1 MLELFRSSSI
11 LQDRN
16 IPNALNMAIIKI
28 WGGGGN
34 KNNNKKLDTTLTQPK
49 KIKKGA

>member
-16 IPNALNMAIIKI
+16 IPNALNTAIIKI
-28 WGGGGN
+28 WGGEQ
-34 KNNNKKLDTTLTQPK
+34 KQQQKTRYHIDTTEK
-49 KIKKGA
+49 N